1 MTVSP
6 GWSVQTSL
14 LTSLQTSLPTSLQT
28 SLHLPGSG
36 FLDTAVIPLKTVSNF
51 NSDFSFKLGLFCT
64 RNRASLIFLSTSV
77 VRSPCP

>member
-6 GWSVQTSL
+6 RRPTSVQTSLLTSLQTSL

-36 FLDTAVIPLKTVSNF
+36 FLDTAVIPLKTVSNC
-51 NSDFSFKLGLFCT
+51 LT
-64 RNRASLIFLSTSV
+64 LIFRLNLV
-77 VRSPCP
+77 YFVQEIEPL